1 MSDEETV
8 ADLKRAIEEE
18 RQEVERKRQL
28 RLERVRRHKA
38 VLVADPERYAKY
50 KDKLNEWRRKTKATT
65 RYLQN
70 RRTRLAGRPM
80 PEMCEVCGLGG
91 TIVFDHAHDS
101 NRFRGWLCNACNL
114 VLGMVNDDVVRLE
127 KLIVYLK
134 AHEGE

>member
-1 MSDEETV
+1 
-8 ADLKRAIEEE
+8 
-18 RQEVERKRQL
+18 
-28 RLERVRRHKA
+28 
-38 VLVADPERYAKY
+38 
-50 KDKLNEWRRKTKATT
+50 
-65 RYLQN
+65 
-70 RRTRLAGRPM
+70 M

-134 AHEGE
+134 AHEGG